1 MTIYI
6 DVIFIENV
14 IMNLSIVLSESIIL
28 NLKTG
33 FLRKL
38 IASIIGTLFYLL
50 QLFFSIR
57 YLQIIISLLVIW
69 IAFKP
74 KKIKTFLKELLVFYF
89 ISFLFGGI
97 SFALMNLKN
106 DGIFKIVGGV
116 LVGNFS
122 LIFVF
127 SSAFIGFAILYFIL
141 KERNKKVFK
150 EIIIGIDNLEFKVN
164 VFLDTGNLLK
174 EPYTDRD
181 RKSVV

>member
-50 QLFFSIR
+50 QLFFSVR

-74 KKIKTFLKELLVFYF
+74 NKITLIFLAV
-89 ISFLFGGI
+89 ISRDG
-97 SFALMNLKN
+97 APCHLMNLIITSTE
-106 DGIFKIVGGV
+106 IFC
-116 LVGNFS
+116 
-122 LIFVF
+122 
-127 SSAFIGFAILYFIL
+127 
-141 KERNKKVFK
+141 
-150 EIIIGIDNLEFKVN
+150 
-164 VFLDTGNLLK
+164 T
-174 EPYTDRD
+174 T
-181 RKSVV
+181 

>member
-1 MTIYI
+1 LTIYI

-50 QLFFSIR
+50 QLFFSVR

-74 KKIKTFLKELLVFYF
+74 NKIKIFLKELLVFYF

-141 KERNKKVFK
+141 KDCYIRTK
-150 EIIIGIDNLEFKVN
+150 NLAPPPGV
-164 VFLDTGNLLK
+164 
-174 EPYTDRD
+174 
-181 RKSVV
+181 

>member
-1 MTIYI
+1 MSILTIYI

-50 QLFFSIR
+50 QLFFSVR

-74 KKIKTFLKELLVFYF
+74 NKIK
-89 ISFLFGGI
+89 
-97 SFALMNLKN
+97 
-106 DGIFKIVGGV
+106 
-116 LVGNFS
+116 NF
-122 LIFVF
+122 F
-127 SSAFIGFAILYFIL
+127 
-141 KERNKKVFK
+141 
-150 EIIIGIDNLEFKVN
+150 
-164 VFLDTGNLLK
+164 
-174 EPYTDRD
+174 
-181 RKSVV
+181 